1 MLERYGPL
9 TLPWVVPL
17 LTGFQSHSKLLQH
30 TLCFLSFKK
39 FKYQLVIYGFSG
51 SFLVRIMFHRVKSF
65 AEVHSNKAN
74 CFTIQVS
81 IQVAVDPMLNGQE
94 SIGTVSTF
102 SVGELWGAE
111 VAFNCLAGIAV
122 VHNFLKS
129 PRYNRSYINAAIITM
144 CFRNIHF
151 GEGKGLTPRACMGD
165 GGSIWWAPVN
175 LYFMVCLL
183 YS

>member
-1 MLERYGPL
+1 
-9 TLPWVVPL
+9 
-17 LTGFQSHSKLLQH
+17 
-30 TLCFLSFKK
+30 
-39 FKYQLVIYGFSG
+39 
-51 SFLVRIMFHRVKSF
+51 MFHRVKSF
-65 AEVHSNKAN
+65 AEVHSKKAN
-74 CFTIQVS
+74 CFTIRV
-81 IQVAVDPMLNGQE
+81 IQVAVGPMLNWQE

-151 GEGKGLTPRACMGD
+151 GEGGDDRTLPRWWQTLSRDWEIPDFGDKRRENLCMLFPNPVRNLV
-165 GGSIWWAPVN
+165 GSSRSSFESAK
-175 LYFMVCLL
+175 
-183 YS
+183 

>member
-1 MLERYGPL
+1 
-9 TLPWVVPL
+9 
-17 LTGFQSHSKLLQH
+17 
-30 TLCFLSFKK
+30 
-39 FKYQLVIYGFSG
+39 
-51 SFLVRIMFHRVKSF
+51 MFHRVKSF
-65 AEVHSNKAN
+65 AEVHSKKAN
-74 CFTIQVS
+74 CFTIRV
-81 IQVAVDPMLNGQE
+81 IQVAVGPMLNWQE

-151 GEGKGLTPRACMGD
+151 GEGGDDRTLPRWWQTLSRDWEIPDFGDKRRENLCMLFPNPLMN
-165 GGSIWWAPVN
+165 PVASSRSS
-175 LYFMVCLL
+175 FE
-183 YS
+183 SAT